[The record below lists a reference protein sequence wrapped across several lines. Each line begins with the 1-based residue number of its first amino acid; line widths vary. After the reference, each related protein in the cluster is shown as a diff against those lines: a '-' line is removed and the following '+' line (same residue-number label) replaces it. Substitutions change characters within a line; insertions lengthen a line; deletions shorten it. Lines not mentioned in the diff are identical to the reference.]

1 MIDDIIKNIETHID
15 RLEKAVNEIKNLNSI
30 KKVDLEKFDVI
41 KTIDTFIFRFMKL
54 QDYMGQKFFRVFL
67 EEIGEYSDDMSLLD
81 VLDKL
86 EKLKFIE
93 NPEEWIKIRKLR
105 NKLAHEYPESYEE
118 IKNDL
123 ILAIKYYNTMKK
135 IYHNMK
141 NYLKQKGIIK

>member
-1 MIDDIIKNIETHID
+1 MIDDVIKNIETHIN

-30 KKVDLEKFDVI
+30 KEVDLEKFDVI
-41 KTIDTFIFRFMKL
+41 KTIDSFIFRFMKL

-81 VLDKL
+81 ILDKL

-93 NPEEWIKIRKLR
+93 NAEEWIKIRKLR

-123 ILAIKYYNTMKK
+123 ILAVEYYNTMKK
-135 IYHNMK
+135 IYHYMK

>member
-1 MIDDIIKNIETHID
+1 MIDDVIKNIETHID

-41 KTIDTFIFRFMKL
+41 KIIDTFIFRFMKL

-93 NPEEWIKIRKLR
+93 NAEEWIKIRKLR

-123 ILAIKYYNTMKK
+123 ILAIEYYNTMKN
-135 IYHNMK
+135 IYRNMK

>member
-1 MIDDIIKNIETHID
+1 MIDDVIKNIETHIN

-30 KKVDLEKFDVI
+30 KEVDLEKFDVI
-41 KTIDTFIFRFMKL
+41 KTIDSFIFRFMKL

-81 VLDKL
+81 ILDKL

-93 NPEEWIKIRKLR
+93 NAEEWIKIRKLR

-123 ILAIKYYNTMKK
+123 ILAVEYYNTMKK